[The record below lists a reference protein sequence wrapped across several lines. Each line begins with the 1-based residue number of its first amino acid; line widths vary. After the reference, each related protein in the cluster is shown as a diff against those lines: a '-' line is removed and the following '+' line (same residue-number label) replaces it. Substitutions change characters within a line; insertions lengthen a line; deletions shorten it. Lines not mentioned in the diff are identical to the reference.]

1 MLYRRRW
8 QGTWE
13 LKLHRAILTCR
24 KIILKARRQRLLERE
39 KSKTYSES
47 ELSKLAAT
55 AFESY
60 ARGNLPVLLKASLG
74 SESSPGNYFER
85 DTTYG
90 KVLAGGP
97 LSGKGNPGDA
107 EAKMKMYLANLTA
120 GESNTREQDLWW
132 SRRDT
137 PSISGFIL
145 QKVNRRDRPRNLHE
159 CHEIA
164 GESVYGRY
172 RSVECHETGCH
183 YTSHHICPEM
193 LFSWRRSRRG
203 LPMSRMGQSTF
214 ISRHSRRLATNML
227 DYVQKLETTKLCRRK
242 ERGRCR
248 RTWVES
254 VEREIL
260 LWKKVWPSPWGEG
273 RSS

>member
-1 MLYRRRW
+1 
-8 QGTWE
+8 
-13 LKLHRAILTCR
+13 LKPHRARLTYG
-24 KIILKARRQRLLERE
+24 KIILKARRQRLLELE
-39 KSKTYSES
+39 KSKTYSE
-47 ELSKLAAT
+47 LSKLVAT

-60 ARGNLPVLLKASLG
+60 ARGNLPVLLKASDG
-74 SESSPGNYFER
+74 SELSLGNYFER

-90 KVLAGGP
+90 KMLAGGA
-97 LSGKGNPGDA
+97 LTGKGKPGDA
-107 EAKMKMYLANLTA
+107 EASMKMYLANLTA

-137 PSISGFIL
+137 SSISGFIL
-145 QKVNRRDRPRNLHE
+145 QGVNRWDRPRNLHE
-159 CHEIA
+159 CHEVLGGPI
-164 GESVYGRY
+164 YGRY
-172 RSVECHETGCH
+172 ESVECHETGCH
-183 YTSHHICPEM
+183 YTSHHICSKM

-203 LPMSRMGQSTF
+203 LPMSQMGQSTL

-227 DYVQKLETTKLCRRK
+227 DYVQKLETTKLCRRN
-242 ERGRCR
+242 ERGLCR
-248 RTWVES
+248 RTWVEN